1 MPRGGL
7 PELIAAQA
15 ARTPD
20 RIAVVD
26 GSTTLTYR
34 QLDERAD
41 RLAGALIE
49 AGAAPDGVVGVHLR
63 RGLDTVVA
71 LLATWRAGAA
81 YLPLDPEHPG
91 ERLRW
96 MIADSGAR
104 VVVTASPD
112 DGEGTDL
119 GPVRTVRLGEAVGNA
134 ERRPTLSDS
143 LAYVVYTS
151 GSTGR
156 PKGVAVTHAGIG
168 NRVDWTIR
176 THGLSAT
183 DRVLQKTS
191 LNFDAAAWE
200 IFAPLVVGGVV
211 VLAPVGTE
219 RDPRAM
225 VRAMAEHDVTVLQVV
240 PSVLRLLVEQPGW
253 TGCGALRLV
262 MSAGEPLHAELC
274 QRLLALADVE
284 IWNTYG
290 PTECSIDVSAHRF
303 DRTQTG
309 GPVPIGRAIQ
319 NIDLRVLDE
328 AGAEVEPGAAGEL
341 HVGGIG
347 LARGYRGRPGLTA
360 ERFVP
365 DAYGKP
371 AERLY
376 RTGDRVR
383 QAADGALEYLGR
395 LDEQVKIN
403 GVRVEP
409 AEVAA
414 ALMACPP
421 VSGAAVVCRTNARG
435 ENRLVAYVVGVAVDG
450 LEALRERLAERL
462 PRALMPAVFVP
473 MDALPVTVNGK
484 LDRAALP
491 EPTEPV
497 AVREYA
503 ASRGA
508 FEEAV
513 AGAWAEVL
521 GVERVGRDSDFF
533 ELGGHSLLLTRLA
546 YLLGERLDREV
557 MVADLYEATT
567 VAAQAARLAA
577 TAASTDTDTDKPID
591 IAAADAASGRAPLSA
606 GQRRLWFLQRLDP
619 SSTQYTVPIVV
630 ELDRPAD
637 LAVFTRACQQLV
649 ERHSILRTRYE
660 VEGDEPTQVT
670 DATVEVPVRLVDVS
684 ADRTADEV
692 FAQAAATDGA
702 TSFDLGTGPVLRCL
716 IVPAGPS
723 AARALLTAHHIA
735 CDGRS
740 AQILREELRASYTA
754 LADGAEPPALPAAI
768 AYADTLAWQQGAPG
782 VHDRQLDYWRREL
795 TGRVP
800 FELPTDRPRPRW
812 WSGRG
817 AIRSFTAAPDAVGQ
831 VLELGRSRGATP
843 YVTLLAVVVAALA
856 RRTGRDDVI
865 TVGTPVSA
873 RTRPELADVVG
884 FLVNTV
890 VLRADT
896 AGEPTFVAL
905 LDRVRECALTAF
917 AHQDVPFERVVDE
930 VGTERASD
938 RSNPLFQILFEL
950 APEADARAAARFG
963 WHSAKFDLTVRCAIG
978 ADGGLVGVLEYA
990 TDLFEPTTVDRIG
1003 AHVAELFGAI
1013 AATPDVRVRELPAMS
1028 AAERRLVTEG
1038 WNDTAAELVE
1048 QTLHSRISATAADP
1062 ANADRTAVVFEH
1074 ESLTFA
1080 EVDDWSNRI
1089 ARRLRSTGVGR
1100 GDVVAVRLERS
1111 LIFLPALLAVLK
1123 AGAAYLPL
1131 DPGYPADRL
1140 AFMVEDAGAVRVLTE
1155 TDLAGSRTWPSGPLP
1170 ELASPDD
1177 LAYVIYTSGSTG
1189 RPKGVANTHR
1199 GIGNR
1204 LDWMTRRMAPT
1215 GQDVVLH
1222 KTTAGF
1228 DVSVWEIFW
1237 GLLVGART
1245 VVARPGGHQDPIY
1258 LSTAIEAEGVTIAH
1272 FVPSMLANFLDAGD
1286 VTGYG
1291 SLRQIVCSGEALPV
1305 ELATRCLSA
1314 LPGARL
1320 DNLYGPTEAA
1330 VDVSA
1335 YTCDPATLA
1344 ELSRVPIGAPVAN
1357 TQLYVLD
1364 AAMAPVPVGTPGELY
1379 LGGVQL
1385 AVGYRGRP
1393 GLTAERFGPDPFGA
1407 PGARLYRTGDAACW
1421 RADGT
1426 VEYLGRLDGQVKIRG
1441 MRVELGE
1448 IEAVLHRHEAV
1459 QAAAADLDGQVLVGY
1474 LVPAPG
1480 AEIDLAELRGRLQRD
1495 LPEHMVPSRW
1505 LLLDR
1510 LPTTASGK
1518 LDRRA
1523 LAAQASHA
1531 APVQTTFAAPDGP
1544 VEEWIARL
1552 WTELLGVPRPSA
1564 DDDFFALGGHSLLA
1578 SQAQLRIKEH
1588 FDLELPL
1595 RELFETTVLRDL
1607 ADAITDAVM
1616 AEVDLLSDEEVL
1628 SATSAER

>member
-20 RIAVVD
+20 RVAVVD

-49 AGAAPDGVVGVHLR
+49 GGAAPDGVVGVHLR
-63 RGLDTVVA
+63 RGLDTVVT
-71 LLATWRAGAA
+71 LLAAWRAGAA
-81 YLPLDPEHPG
+81 YLPLDPDHPG

-104 VVVTASPD
+104 VVVTASPG

-119 GPVRTVRLGEAVGNA
+119 GPVRTVRVAEAAGNA
-134 ERRPTLSDS
+134 ASGNAKRRPTLPDS

-253 TGCGALRLV
+253 AGCGALRLV

-303 DRTQTG
+303 DRAQTG

-328 AGAEVEPGAAGEL
+328 AGGEVEPGAVGEL
-341 HVGGIG
+341 HVGGVG

-383 QAADGALEYLGR
+383 QAADGTLEYLGR

-421 VSGAAVVCRTNARG
+421 VSGAAVVCRPDAQG
-435 ENRLVAYVVGVAVDG
+435 ESRLVAYVVGVGPDG

-462 PRALMPAVFVP
+462 PRALTPTVFMP
-473 MDALPVTVNGK
+473 MDTLPVTVNGK

-497 AVREYA
+497 AAREYVA
-503 ASRGA
+503 PEGPL
-508 FEEAV
+508 EQAV
-513 AGAWAEVL
+513 ADAWAEVL
-521 GVERVGRDSDFF
+521 DVESVGRDSDFF

-546 YLLGERLDREV
+546 YQLGERLDLEV
-557 MVADLYEATT
+557 TVADLYEATT
-567 VAAQAARLAA
+567 VSAQAARLAGASVISPLIQSDASSA
-577 TAASTDTDTDKPID
+577 T
-591 IAAADAASGRAPLSA
+591 GHAPLSA

-619 SSTQYTVPIVV
+619 TSTQYTVPIVV
-630 ELDRPAD
+630 ELDRAAD
-637 LAVFTRACQQLV
+637 LAIFTQACQRLV
-649 ERHSILRTRYE
+649 DRHSILRTRYE

-670 DATVEVPVRLVDVS
+670 DASVEVPVRLVDVP

-692 FAQAAATDGA
+692 FAQAAAVEGA
-702 TSFDLGTGPVLRCL
+702 MPFDLGTGPVLRCL
-716 IVPAGPS
+716 IAPTGPS
-723 AARALLTAHHIA
+723 AARALLTPHHIA

-754 LADGAEPPALPAAI
+754 LADGAEPPALPAAV

-782 VHDRQLDYWRREL
+782 VHDRQLDYWRSEL
-795 TGRVP
+795 SDHVP

-817 AIRSFTAAPDAVGQ
+817 AIRSFTVGAEAVNR

-843 YVTLLAVVVAALA
+843 YVTLLAVVVAGLA
-856 RRTGRDDVI
+856 QRTGRENV

-884 FLVNTV
+884 FFVNTV
-890 VLRADT
+890 VLRADAT
-896 AGEPTFVAL
+896 GDPAFVEL
-905 LDRVRECALTAF
+905 LDRVRERALTAF

-990 TDLFEPTTVDRIG
+990 TDLFEPATIDRIG
-1003 AHVAELFGAI
+1003 AHLAELFDTI
-1013 AATPDVRVRELPAMS
+1013 AVTPDVRVGELPAMS
-1028 AAERRLVTEG
+1028 ADERRLVTEG

-1048 QTLHSRISATAADP
+1048 QTLHARISATAADP

-1111 LIFLPALLAVLK
+1111 LVFLPAFLAVLK

-1131 DPGYPADRL
+1131 DPGCPEDRL
-1140 AFMVEDAGAVRVLTE
+1140 AFMAADAGAVRILTE
-1155 TDLAGSRTWPSGPLP
+1155 AELTGSRTWPGGPLP
-1170 ELASPDD
+1170 ELAGPDD
-1177 LAYVIYTSGSTG
+1177 IAYVIYTSGSTG

-1204 LDWMTRRMAPT
+1204 LDWMTRRMSPT
-1215 GQDVVLH
+1215 GHDVILH

-1245 VVARPGGHQDPIY
+1245 FVARPGGHQDPEY
-1258 LSTAIEAEGVTIAH
+1258 LRAVIEAEAVTIAH
-1272 FVPSMLANFLDAGD
+1272 FVPSMLASFLDAGD
-1286 VTGYG
+1286 VAGCG

-1335 YTCDPATLA
+1335 YTCNLAELA

-1393 GLTAERFGPDPFGA
+1393 GLTAERFGPDPFGV
-1407 PGARLYRTGDAACW
+1407 PGGRLYRTGDAACW

-1448 IEAVLHRHEAV
+1448 IEAVLREHEAV
-1459 QAAAADLDGQVLVGY
+1459 RAAAADLDGQVLVGY

-1480 AEIDLAELRGRLQRD
+1480 TEIDLAELRGRLQRD

-1510 LPTTASGK
+1510 LPSTASGK

-1523 LAAQASHA
+1523 LRSQAGHA
-1531 APVQTTFAAPDGP
+1531 APVQAAFAAPDGP
-1544 VEEWIARL
+1544 VEEWIAQL

-1578 SQAQLRIKEH
+1578 SRAQLRIKEH

-1595 RELFETTVLRDL
+1595 RELFESTVLRDL
-1607 ADAITDAVM
+1607 AEAITEAVM

-1628 SATSAER
+1628 SATSAES

>member
-1 MPRGGL
+1 MHHVTPLGGL
-7 PELIAAQA
+7 PELIAAQV

-20 RIAVVD
+20 RVAVVD
-26 GSTTLTYR
+26 GPATLTYR

-41 RLAGALIE
+41 RLAGALVE
-49 AGAAPDGVVGVHLR
+49 AGAVADGVVGVHLR

-71 LLATWRAGAA
+71 LLAAWRAGSA
-81 YLPLDPEHPG
+81 YLPLDPDHPG
-91 ERLRW
+91 DRLRW

-104 VVVTASPD
+104 VVVTT
-112 DGEGTDL
+112 GEAIDL
-119 GPVRTVRLGEAVGNA
+119 GPVTTIQVAEALGTARRLPVMS
-134 ERRPTLSDS
+134 RPAPADS

-176 THGLSAT
+176 THGLGSS
-183 DRVLQKTS
+183 DRLLQKTS

-200 IFAPLVVGGVV
+200 IFAPLVVGGTVI
-211 VLAPVGTE
+211 LAPVGTE

-225 VRAMAEHDVTVLQVV
+225 IRAMAEHDVTVLQVV

-253 TGCGALRLV
+253 ADCGSLRLV
-262 MSAGEPLHAELC
+262 MSAGEALHAELC

-303 DRTQTG
+303 DRAQVE
-309 GPVPIGRAIQ
+309 GPVSIGRAIQ

-328 AGAEVEPGAAGEL
+328 AGAEVEPGEVGEL
-341 HVGGIG
+341 HVGGVG
-347 LARGYRGRPGLTA
+347 LARGYRGQAGRTA

-371 AERLY
+371 GGRLY

-383 QAADGALEYLGR
+383 HAADGALEYLGR
-395 LDEQVKIN
+395 IDDQVKIN

-414 ALMACPP
+414 ALLACPP
-421 VSGAAVVCRTNARG
+421 VSAAAVVCRPGARG
-435 ENRLVAYVVGVAVDG
+435 ENRLIAYVVGVARDG
-450 LEALRERLAERL
+450 IEALRARLAERL
-462 PRALMPAVFVP
+462 PRAMMPASFVP
-473 MDALPVTVNGK
+473 MDAFPVTVNGK

-497 AVREYA
+497 ATGEHIPPQGRV
-503 ASRGA
+503 
-508 FEEAV
+508 EEAV
-513 AGAWAEVL
+513 AAAWAEVL
-521 GVERVGRDSDFF
+521 GVEQIGRDSDFF
-533 ELGGHSLLLTRLA
+533 ELGGHSLLLTGLA
-546 YLLGERLDREV
+546 GLLGERLDLDV
-557 MVADLYEATT
+557 TVADLYEATT
-567 VAAQAARLAA
+567 VATQAARLS
-577 TAASTDTDTDKPID
+577 TAAASPNVSSGTDTTSSDRPV
-591 IAAADAASGRAPLSA
+591 ALSA

-619 SSTQYTVPIVV
+619 TATQYAVPIVV
-630 ELDRPAD
+630 DLDRAAD
-637 LAVFTRACQQLV
+637 REAFARACRLLT
-649 ERHSILRTRYE
+649 ERHTILRTRYE
-660 VEGDEPTQVT
+660 VDGDEPVQVT
-670 DATVEVPVRLVDVS
+670 DAHVDVPVRLVDG
-684 ADRTADEV
+684 V
-692 FAQAAATDGA
+692 FGDVAAAEAA
-702 TSFDLGTGPVLRCL
+702 TPFDLGTGPVLRCV

-723 AARALLTAHHIA
+723 AARALLTVHHIA

-740 AQILREELRASYTA
+740 AQILREELRAAYTA
-754 LADGAEPPALPAAI
+754 FVDGTELPLLPEPV
-768 AYADTLAWQQGAPG
+768 AYADTLALQAGAPG
-782 VHDRQLDYWRREL
+782 VHDRQLEYWSREL
-795 TGRVP
+795 AGGTR

-817 AIRSFTAAPDAVGQ
+817 AIRSFAVEPEAVTR

-843 YVTLLAVVVAALA
+843 YMTLLAVVVAALA
-856 RRTGRDDVI
+856 RRTGRDDVA
-865 TVGTPVSA
+865 VGTPVSA

-890 VLRADT
+890 VLQVDAS
-896 AGEPTFVAL
+896 GEPSFVDL
-905 LDRVRECALTAF
+905 LDRVRERTLAAF

-930 VGTERASD
+930 VASERTPD

-950 APEADARAAARFG
+950 APEADVRAAARFG
-963 WHSAKFDLTVRCAIG
+963 WNTAKFDLTVRCAVG
-978 ADGGLVGVLEYA
+978 ANGGLVGVVEYA
-990 TDLFEPTTVDRIG
+990 TDLFEPDTIDRLGAHLAEIFGEIAAAPSARIG
-1003 AHVAELFGAI
+1003 ELSS
-1013 AATPDVRVRELPAMS
+1013 MS
-1028 AAERRLVTEG
+1028 GLERHLVTDG
-1038 WNDTAAELVE
+1038 WNDTAADLAEA
-1048 QTLHSRISATAADP
+1048 TLHARISATAADP
-1062 ANADRTAVVFEH
+1062 ATADRTAVTFEG

-1089 ARRLRSTGVGR
+1089 GRWLRSTGVRR

-1111 LIFLPALLAVLK
+1111 LVFLPALLAVLK

-1131 DPGYPADRL
+1131 DPGYPEDRL
-1140 AFMVEDAGAVRVLTE
+1140 AFMVADSGAVRVLTE
-1155 TDLAGSRTWPSGPLP
+1155 EDLVGSRGWPGGALP
-1170 ELASPDD
+1170 EQAGPDD

-1204 LDWMTRRMAPT
+1204 LDWMTRRMRPT
-1215 GQDVVLH
+1215 ERDAVLH

-1237 GLLVGART
+1237 GLLVGTRT
-1245 VVARPGGHQDPIY
+1245 VVARPGGQQDPGY
-1258 LSTAIEAEGVTIAH
+1258 LRAVIEAEGVTIAH
-1272 FVPSMLANFLDAGD
+1272 FVPSMLAGFLDAG
-1286 VTGYG
+1286 GAAGGG
-1291 SLRQIVCSGEALPV
+1291 SLRQLVCSGEALPV
-1305 ELATRCLSA
+1305 ELAARCLSA

-1335 YTCDPATLA
+1335 YTCDPATIG
-1344 ELSRVPIGAPVAN
+1344 EHSRVSIGGPVAN

-1364 AAMAPVPVGTPGELY
+1364 PSMAPVPIGTPGELY

-1393 GLTAERFGPDPFGA
+1393 ALTAERFLPNPFGA
-1407 PGARLYRTGDAACW
+1407 PGSRLYRTGDAAHW

-1426 VEYLGRLDGQVKIRG
+1426 VEYLRRLDSQVKIRG

-1448 IEAVLHRHEAV
+1448 IEAVLRRHESI
-1459 QAAAADLDGQVLVGY
+1459 QAAAADIDGHVLVGY
-1474 LVPAPG
+1474 LVPVPG
-1480 AEIDLAELRGRLQRD
+1480 CEIDLAELRVLLHRD
-1495 LPEHMVPSRW
+1495 LPEHMVPGRW

-1523 LAAQASHA
+1523 LAAQATHA
-1531 APVQTTFAAPDGP
+1531 TPVQAEFTAPEGP
-1544 VEEWIARL
+1544 VEEWLAQL
-1552 WTELLGVPRPSA
+1552 WAEALGVARVSA

-1578 SQAQLRIKEH
+1578 TRVQLRIREH
-1588 FDLELPL
+1588 FDLDLPL
-1595 RELFETTVLRDL
+1595 RELFATTRLRDL
-1607 ADAITDAVM
+1607 AEAITEAVM
-1616 AEVDLLSDEEVL
+1616 AEVDLMSDDEIL
-1628 SATSAER
+1628 SAIA

>member
-20 RIAVVD
+20 RVAVVD
-26 GSTTLTYR
+26 GSATLTYR

-49 AGAAPDGVVGVHLR
+49 ADAAPDGVVGVHLR

-71 LLATWRAGAA
+71 LLAAWRAGAA
-81 YLPLDPEHPG
+81 YLPLDPDHPG

-104 VVVTASPD
+104 VVVTASPAGD
-112 DGEGTDL
+112 TATDL
-119 GPVRTVRLGEAVGNA
+119 GPVRTVRVGEASGSA
-134 ERRPTLSDS
+134 ESRPTLPDS

-253 TGCGALRLV
+253 AECAALRLV

-303 DRTQTG
+303 DRAQTG

-328 AGAEVEPGAAGEL
+328 SGAEVEPGSAGEL
-341 HVGGIG
+341 HVGGVG

-421 VSGAAVVCRTNARG
+421 VSGAAVVSRTDARG
-435 ENRLVAYVVGVAVDG
+435 ENRLVAYVVGVAAEDF
-450 LEALRERLAERL
+450 EALRERLAERL
-462 PRALMPAVFVP
+462 PRALMPGVFVP

-497 AVREYA
+497 AVREYVA
-503 ASRGA
+503 PEGM
-508 FEEAV
+508 FEQAV
-513 AGAWAEVL
+513 ADAWAEVL
-521 GVERVGRDSDFF
+521 DVERVGRDSDFF

-567 VAAQAARLAA
+567 VSAQASRLAA
-577 TAASTDTDTDKPID
+577 TASTDTDKTVHTSS
-591 IAAADAASGRAPLSA
+591 ATGRAPLSA

-619 SSTQYTVPIVV
+619 TSTQYTVPIVV
-630 ELDRPAD
+630 ELDRAAD
-637 LAVFTRACQQLV
+637 LATFTQACHRLV
-649 ERHSILRTRYE
+649 DRHSILRTRYE
-660 VEGDEPTQVT
+660 VEGDKPTQVT
-670 DATVEVPVRLVDVS
+670 DVSVEVPVRLADVP

-692 FAQAAATDGA
+692 FAEAAAVEGA
-702 TSFDLGTGPVLRCL
+702 TSFDLGAGPVLRCL

-723 AARALLTAHHIA
+723 AARALLMVHHIA

-740 AQILREELRASYTA
+740 AEILREELRASYTA
-754 LADGAEPPALPAAI
+754 LADSAELPMLPPAV

-782 VHDRQLDYWRREL
+782 VHDRQLDYWRGEL
-795 TGRVP
+795 TGHVP
-800 FELPTDRPRPRW
+800 FELPIDRPRPRW

-817 AIRSFTAAPDAVGQ
+817 AIRSFTVGADTVSR

-843 YVTLLAVVVAALA
+843 YVTLLAVLVAALA
-856 RRTGRDDVI
+856 RRTGREDVI

-896 AGEPTFVAL
+896 AGDPTFVDL

-963 WHSAKFDLTVRCAIG
+963 WHTAKFDLTVRCALG

-990 TDLFEPTTVDRIG
+990 TDLFEPATIDRLG
-1003 AHVAELFGAI
+1003 AHLAELFGAI
-1013 AATPDVRVRELPAMS
+1013 AAAPDVRTGELPAMS

-1048 QTLHSRISATAADP
+1048 QTLHARICATAADP
-1062 ANADRTAVVFEH
+1062 ANADRTAIVFEH

-1111 LIFLPALLAVLK
+1111 LVFLPALLAVLK

-1131 DPGYPADRL
+1131 DPGYPEDRL
-1140 AFMVEDAGAVRVLTE
+1140 AFMVEDAEAVRVLTE
-1155 TDLAGSRTWPSGPLP
+1155 TELAGSRAWPGGPLP

-1245 VVARPGGHQDPIY
+1245 VVARPGGHQDPAY
-1258 LSTAIEAEGVTIAH
+1258 LRAVIEAGHVTIAH
-1272 FVPSMLANFLDAGD
+1272 FVPSMLAGFLDADD
-1286 VTGYG
+1286 VTGCG

-1305 ELATRCLSA
+1305 ELAARCLSA

-1344 ELSRVPIGAPVAN
+1344 ELSRIPIGAPVAN

-1364 AAMAPVPVGTPGELY
+1364 ATMAPVPVGTPGELY

-1393 GLTAERFGPDPFGA
+1393 GLTADRFGPDPFGA
-1407 PGARLYRTGDAACW
+1407 SGARLYRTGDAACW

-1426 VEYLGRLDGQVKIRG
+1426 IDYLGRLDGQVKIRG

-1448 IEAVLHRHEAV
+1448 IEAVLHRHEVVRAAV
-1459 QAAAADLDGQVLVGY
+1459 ADLDGQVLVGY
-1474 LVPAPG
+1474 LVPATG

-1505 LLLDR
+1505 LLLDG
-1510 LPTTASGK
+1510 LPFTASGK

-1523 LAAQASHA
+1523 LVAQARHA
-1531 APVQTTFAAPDGP
+1531 APVQATFAAPDGP

-1578 SQAQLRIKEH
+1578 SRAQLRIKEH

-1607 ADAITDAVM
+1607 AEAITEAVM